1 MLAVVT
7 RRARVPLLWS
17 VLDNRGGSSDSG
29 ERIALMQRYLAIFGA
44 ASIRLLLADREFIGI
59 EWMDFLNKNNIPFA
73 IRMKEK
79 LIVATEDGRRL
90 ALGSL
95 LRKCRGVRTFQAA
108 LGDRSCHRELQLN
121 FAARRLEGGELLI
134 VASNTPARPALAA
147 YRKRWAIEC
156 LFGDTKS
163 RGLNL
168 EDTRLVTP
176 RKLALLLG
184 LVALAITWA
193 ARAAA
198 TLIGRKT
205 PPRKSHG
212 YLAKSWFRIG
222 FDQVSKA
229 PASRPARRR
238 RRHGSSSP
246 HPPSDD
252 PESCSVRWT
261 PFRLPSPPAA
271 AHHPVMTRP
280 LSPAT
285 RAAQALRHIDPVTG
299 SITPP
304 IDLSSTFAR
313 DEAYAPRQPYI
324 YAREGGPTV
333 AHAEAVLADLD
344 GAAASLAFASGMS
357 AFTALT
363 ETLAAGD
370 HAVAPA
376 IMYHGGL
383 AWLRRLADRR
393 GIALTE
399 FDPAAPGNPRASH
412 PPRHP
417 PRLDRGP
424 HQPHL
429 GRPRH
434 RRRREGRPRRRCRP
448 RRRLHRRAALHAPR
462 ARARRR
468 RRLPFRHQVPRR
480 PLRPHRRRPLLR
492 PPR

>member
-1 MLAVVT
+1 MRPHVELSKSRLETLCLIVVGIVSARTVNLGHVACERPSTALGLDLPPAAAVLPACPPRDDWSAPLVIGLLGLDGPWRLALDRPSGSSGRATINILMLAVVT
-7 RRARVPLLWS
+7 RRGRVPLLWS

-108 LGDRSCHRELQLN
+108 LGEDPHRESPE
-121 FAARRLEGGELLI
+121 FAAERLEGGELLI

-176 RKLALLLG
+176 RKLALLLA

-222 FDQVSKA
+222 FDQV
-229 PASRPARRR
+229 RRLL
-238 RRHGSSSP
+238 RH
-246 HPPSDD
+246 D
-252 PESCSVRWT
+252 
-261 PFRLPSPPAA
+261 PPAA
-271 AHHPVMTRP
+271 V
-280 LSPAT
+280 SPWLIIA
-285 RAAQALRHIDPVTG
+285 
-299 SITPP
+299 S
-304 IDLSSTFAR
+304 
-313 DEAYAPRQPYI
+313 
-324 YAREGGPTV
+324 PT
-333 AHAEAVLADLD
+333 
-344 GAAASLAFASGMS
+344 
-357 AFTALT
+357 
-363 ETLAAGD
+363 
-370 HAVAPA
+370 
-376 IMYHGGL
+376 
-383 AWLRRLADRR
+383 LRR
-393 GIALTE
+393 
-399 FDPAAPGNPRASH
+399 
-412 PPRHP
+412 PPK
-417 PRLDRGP
+417 
-424 HQPHL
+424 
-429 GRPRH
+429 
-434 RRRREGRPRRRCRP
+434 
-448 RRRLHRRAALHAPR
+448 
-462 ARARRR
+462 
-468 RRLPFRHQVPRR
+468 VV
-480 PLRPHRRRPLLR
+480 
-492 PPR
+492 